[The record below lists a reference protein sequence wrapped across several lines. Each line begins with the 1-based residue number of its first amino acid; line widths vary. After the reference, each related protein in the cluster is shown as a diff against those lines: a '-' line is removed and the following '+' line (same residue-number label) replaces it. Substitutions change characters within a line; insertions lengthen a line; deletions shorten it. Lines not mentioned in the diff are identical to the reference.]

1 MSAAAFPHAY
11 PFRFV
16 DTVSQRATS
25 GGGHTAPPEPPTSG
39 GERTVPPEPPAAG
52 FEGGR
57 VRIRVTANAR
67 AAMGESWQTGLLYPE
82 AIAQAALLLQ
92 GGDPEAGRRG
102 YLAGITGLSI
112 ERAPQAGETLEILVR
127 LQGRFGAML
136 RFDGEVFSV
145 DGAASGG
152 ELVARGSVLVR
163 QGDVTA
169 EAAR

>member
-16 DTVSQRATS
+16 DRVSQ
-25 GGGHTAPPEPPTSG
+25 G
-39 GERTVPPEPPAAG
+39 AG
-52 FEGGR
+52 ANFSEGR
-57 VRIRVTANAR
+57 VRIRVTGNAR

-102 YLAGITGLSI
+102 FLAGITGLSI
-112 ERAPQAGETLEILVR
+112 ERAPHAGETLEVTVR
-127 LQGRFGAML
+127 LRGRFGAML
-136 RFDGEVFSV
+136 RFDGEVFAV
-145 DGAASGG
+145 DPAAENG

-163 QGDVTA
+163 QGDVEA
-169 EAAR
+169 EAAP